1 MVMVRMFHLRRYLFL
16 FTNTFLTKGNNIV
29 LLLKYLDTFCTLT
42 PTFQSFFMESVLL
55 GSTLSMQ
62 IIIFFLLFLSPH
74 GNLRPVV
81 HSQNEE
87 SKVSTVSSDSSD
99 SIDSSD
105 STDSTDSSDSSD
117 STAKPEDEAD
127 GTDGPVKAEIGPGFI
142 HDKSEEDSTST
153 EEKEESEKKPATVCP
168 LIKLVFT
175 LGLACS

>member
-1 MVMVRMFHLRRYLFL
+1 MVMERMFDLRRYLFL
-16 FTNTFLTKGNNIV
+16 FTNTNLTKGNNLV
-29 LLLKYLDTFCTLT
+29 LLLKYLDFCT
-42 PTFQSFFMESVLL
+42 SR
-55 GSTLSMQ
+55 MQ
-62 IIIFFLLFLSPH
+62 FIIFFLLFMSPH
-74 GNLRPVV
+74 INLRPVV

-99 SIDSSD
+99 SSD
-105 STDSTDSSDSSD
+105 STESTDSSE

>member
-1 MVMVRMFHLRRYLFL
+1 MVMERMFDLRRYLFL
-16 FTNTFLTKGNNIV
+16 FTNTNLTKGNNLV
-29 LLLKYLDTFCTLT
+29 LLLKYLDFCT
-42 PTFQSFFMESVLL
+42 SR
-55 GSTLSMQ
+55 MQ
-62 IIIFFLLFLSPH
+62 FIIFFLLFMSPH

-87 SKVSTVSSDSSD
+87 SKVSTVSSDS
-99 SIDSSD
+99 IDSSD
-105 STDSTDSSDSSD
+105 STDSSESSD

-153 EEKEESEKKPATVCP
+153 ENKEESEKKPATVCP

>member
-1 MVMVRMFHLRRYLFL
+1 MVMERMFDLRRYLFL
-16 FTNTFLTKGNNIV
+16 FTNTNLTKGNNLV
-29 LLLKYLDTFCTLT
+29 LLLKYLDFCT
-42 PTFQSFFMESVLL
+42 SR
-55 GSTLSMQ
+55 MQ
-62 IIIFFLLFLSPH
+62 FIIFFLLFMSPH
-74 GNLRPVV
+74 INLRPVV

-87 SKVSTVSSDSSD
+87 SKVSTVSS
-99 SIDSSD
+99 DSSD

-127 GTDGPVKAEIGPGFI
+127 ETDGPVKAEIGPGFI
-142 HDKSEEDSTST
+142 HDKTEEDSTST

>member
-1 MVMVRMFHLRRYLFL
+1 MVMERMFDLRRYLFL
-16 FTNTFLTKGNNIV
+16 FTNTNLTKGNNLV
-29 LLLKYLDTFCTLT
+29 LLLKYLDFCT
-42 PTFQSFFMESVLL
+42 SR
-55 GSTLSMQ
+55 MQ
-62 IIIFFLLFLSPH
+62 FIIFFLLFMSPH
-74 GNLRPVV
+74 INLRPVV

>member
-1 MVMVRMFHLRRYLFL
+1 MVMERMFDLRRYLFL
-16 FTNTFLTKGNNIV
+16 FTNTNLTKGNNLV
-29 LLLKYLDTFCTLT
+29 LLLKYLDFCT
-42 PTFQSFFMESVLL
+42 SR
-55 GSTLSMQ
+55 MQ
-62 IIIFFLLFLSPH
+62 FIIFFLLFMSPH
-74 GNLRPVV
+74 INLRPVV

-87 SKVSTVSSDSSD
+87 SKVSTVSSDRSD
-99 SIDSSD
+99 SS
-105 STDSTDSSDSSD
+105 DSTDSSDSSD

-142 HDKSEEDSTST
+142 HDKSEEDITST

>member
-1 MVMVRMFHLRRYLFL
+1 MVMERMFDLRRYLFL
-16 FTNTFLTKGNNIV
+16 FTNTNLTKGNNLV
-29 LLLKYLDTFCTLT
+29 LLLKYLDFCT
-42 PTFQSFFMESVLL
+42 SR
-55 GSTLSMQ
+55 MQ
-62 IIIFFLLFLSPH
+62 FIIFFLLFMSPH
-74 GNLRPVV
+74 INLRPVV

-87 SKVSTVSSDSSD
+87 SKVSTVSSDSS
-99 SIDSSD
+99 
-105 STDSTDSSDSSD
+105 DSTDSSDSSD

-153 EEKEESEKKPATVCP
+153 EKKEESEKKPATVCP

>member
-1 MVMVRMFHLRRYLFL
+1 MVMERMFDLRRYLFL
-16 FTNTFLTKGNNIV
+16 FTNTNLTKGNNLV
-29 LLLKYLDTFCTLT
+29 LLLKYLDFCTSRKQ
-42 PTFQSFFMESVLL
+42 F
-55 GSTLSMQ
+55 
-62 IIIFFLLFLSPH
+62 IIFFLLFMSPH
-74 GNLRPVV
+74 INLRPVV

-99 SIDSSD
+99 S
-105 STDSTDSSDSSD
+105 TDSSESSD

-142 HDKSEEDSTST
+142 HDKTEEDSTST

>member
-1 MVMVRMFHLRRYLFL
+1 MVMERMFDLRRYLFL
-16 FTNTFLTKGNNIV
+16 FTNTNLTKGNNLV
-29 LLLKYLDTFCTLT
+29 LLLKYLDFCT
-42 PTFQSFFMESVLL
+42 SR
-55 GSTLSMQ
+55 MQ
-62 IIIFFLLFLSPH
+62 FIIFFLLFMSPH
-74 GNLRPVV
+74 INLRPVV

-87 SKVSTVSSDSSD
+87 SKVSTVSSDS
-99 SIDSSD
+99 
-105 STDSTDSSDSSD
+105 TDSSESTD

>member
-1 MVMVRMFHLRRYLFL
+1 MVMERMFDLRRYLFL
-16 FTNTFLTKGNNIV
+16 FTNTNLTKGNNLV
-29 LLLKYLDTFCTLT
+29 LLLKYLDFCT
-42 PTFQSFFMESVLL
+42 SR
-55 GSTLSMQ
+55 MQ
-62 IIIFFLLFLSPH
+62 FIIFFLLFMSPH
-74 GNLRPVV
+74 INLRPVV

-99 SIDSSD
+99 S
-105 STDSTDSSDSSD
+105 TDSSESTDSSD

-142 HDKSEEDSTST
+142 HDKSEEDNTST
-153 EEKEESEKKPATVCP
+153 ENKEESEKKPATVCP

>member
-1 MVMVRMFHLRRYLFL
+1 MVMERMFDLRRYLFL
-16 FTNTFLTKGNNIV
+16 FTNTNLTKGNNLV
-29 LLLKYLDTFCTLT
+29 LLLKYLDFCT
-42 PTFQSFFMESVLL
+42 SR
-55 GSTLSMQ
+55 MQ
-62 IIIFFLLFLSPH
+62 FIIFFLLFMSPRI
-74 GNLRPVV
+74 NLRPVV

-99 SIDSSD
+99 S
-105 STDSTDSSDSSD
+105 TDSSESSD

>member
-1 MVMVRMFHLRRYLFL
+1 MFHLRHYLFL
-16 FTNTFLTKGNNIV
+16 FTNTFLTKGNNLV

-42 PTFQSFFMESVLL
+42 PTFQSFYMESVFL
-55 GSTLSMQ
+55 GNTSRMQ
-62 IIIFFLLFLSPH
+62 FIIFLLLFMSPH
-74 GNLRPVV
+74 GILRPVV
-81 HSQNEE
+81 TSQNEK
-87 SKVSTVSSDSSD
+87 SKVNTDSS
-99 SIDSSD
+99 DSSD

-153 EEKEESEKKPATVCP
+153 ENKEESEKKPATVCP